1 MIRAVLRKRLV
12 AIALLALAAGNLAAA
27 EPLSFAEAMERLESD
42 SHVLDAARRE
52 LGAARA
58 EVEVARGRRLPSL
71 ALEGKATRLDEP
83 LGVELSEYV
92 PALGGLLPPGLLPE
106 RLTIQER
113 QFYNLS
119 LEARL
124 ALYSGGRIT
133 AGIAAGEAGAEAG
146 QAALAATRAELHELL
161 VQRYFGLVLAEQAVT
176 VRQATVDGLGR
187 HLAHAIRMEEEG
199 LIARAERLRATVA
212 LAEAER
218 DLRTAEESRS
228 LAASA
233 LAALLAMSGQA
244 QPTTP
249 IPPPP
254 STPSPERFINEM
266 RANSPT
272 LAELRARKAQA
283 EAAVRAERG
292 SLLPTLGAFGRRELY
307 TDDLTLLDPEWAV
320 GLVARWTLFDG
331 GQRRGRLD
339 RAAARADR
347 VTALLADAERQL
359 EVRVRQRH
367 QQLVT
372 ALARLDSFV
381 ATRDLAEESLRAQQR
396 AFEEGLAS
404 TLDVIDAEL
413 ALSRVRLGELDAR
426 LQAWVGLAGLLAA
439 VDRSDQ
445 LVERV
450 TEQLAVSTPTID

>member
-1 MIRAVLRKRLV
+1 MLGKGLI
-12 AIALLALAAGNLAAA
+12 AIALLVFMAGHSAAA
-27 EPLSFAEAMERLESD
+27 EPLSFAAAMERLEAD

-52 LGAARA
+52 LAAARA
-58 EVEVARGRRLPSL
+58 EAEVARGRRLPSL

-83 LGVELSEYV
+83 LGLELSEYA
-92 PALGGLLPPGLLPE
+92 PALGGLLPPGLVPD
-106 RLTIQER
+106 RLVIQER

-124 ALYSGGRIT
+124 ALYSGGRIA

-161 VQRYFGLVLAEQAVT
+161 VQRYFGLSLADQAVS

-187 HLAHAIRMEEEG
+187 HLAHATRMEEEG
-199 LIARAERLRATVA
+199 LIARAERLRANVA

-218 DLRTAEESRS
+218 DLQTAEESRS

-254 STPSPERFINEM
+254 AAPSPERFINEM
-266 RANSPT
+266 RASSPT

-339 RAAARADR
+339 QAAARADR

-396 AFEEGLAS
+396 AFEEGLTS
-404 TLDVIDAEL
+404 SLDVIDAEL

-426 LQAWVGLAGLLAA
+426 RQAWVALAGLLAA
-439 VDRSDQ
+439 VDQTDQ

-450 TEQLAVSTPTID
+450 SEQLAASSPTLD